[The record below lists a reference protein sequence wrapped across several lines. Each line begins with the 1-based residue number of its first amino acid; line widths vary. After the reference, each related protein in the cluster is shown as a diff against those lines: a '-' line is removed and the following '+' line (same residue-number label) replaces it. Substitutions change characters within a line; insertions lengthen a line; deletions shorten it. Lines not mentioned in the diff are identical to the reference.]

1 MKQKTILKRIDV
13 DCVMHDD
20 DKSTIKKLN
29 KIPGFKFLVDRTVGN
44 IMEKCGE
51 IEYSGEGINVSAKSL
66 PQLHRQLVEACRILG
81 LEEIPSFSVDWWFGI
96 GGFSIGEKH
105 KRMVLQSGA
114 IDLLTSEEMFFMMG
128 HELGHMKCGHKRY
141 HMFTEAMYMP
151 VVNSDFKIW
160 MSLIKMPLL
169 NWYRYSDFTADRM
182 GLLCCQDIHVALSTM
197 IKMAGLPKKYH
208 NMINIEAFVRQAA
221 DFNNNHTSS
230 VDKLIKYLSINAAS
244 MPWLVLRAAELL
256 KWYQSGEYDRI
267 INQNIKPLNSYK

>member
-1 MKQKTILKRIDV
+1 MKLKTALKKIDI
-13 DCVMHDD
+13 DSVMHED
-20 DKSTIKKLN
+20 DKSTISKLN
-29 KIPGFKFLVDRTVGN
+29 KIPGFKGLFDNTVGN

-51 IEYSGEGINVSAKSL
+51 IEYSGEGINVTSQSM
-66 PQLHRQLVEACRILG
+66 PQLHRQLQEACRIIG
-81 LEEIPSFSVDWWFGI
+81 MEEIPSLSVDWWFGI
-96 GGFSIGEKH
+96 GGFTVGEKNR
-105 KRMVLQSGA
+105 RMVLQSGA
-114 IDLLTSEEMFFMMG
+114 IDLLTTDEMYFMMG

-141 HMFTEAMYMP
+141 HMLTEAMYMP

-182 GLLCCQDIHVALSTM
+182 GLLCCQDIKVALSTM

-208 NMINIEAFVRQAA
+208 NEINIEAFIRQAA

-230 VDKLIKYLSINAAS
+230 IDRLIKYLSINAAS

-256 KWYQSGEYDRI
+256 KWYQSGEYDKI
-267 INQNIKPLNSYK
+267 INQNKKLLKLQK